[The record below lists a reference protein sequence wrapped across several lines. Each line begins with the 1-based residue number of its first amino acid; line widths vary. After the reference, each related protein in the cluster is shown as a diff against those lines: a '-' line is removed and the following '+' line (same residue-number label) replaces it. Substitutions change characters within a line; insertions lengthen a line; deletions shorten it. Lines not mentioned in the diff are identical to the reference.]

1 MAYDIFYRDTFGKQ
15 NSYHKSN
22 VTGKKV
28 SQVISDYAKLQT
40 PWNLAFFIRVPPSN
54 SAVAID
60 M

>member
-40 PWNLAFFIRVPPSN
+40 PWNFAFFHTGSTIKQCRRH
-54 SAVAID
+54 
-60 M
+60 